1 MQTQSPV
8 FQLGPNI
15 TLFPVVHGSGD
26 CAVEVRRLM
35 LAHHFD
41 CLAVPLPPSF
51 QNDVEHAVE
60 LLPHVTV
67 VLQRELNHVFLPPTH
82 FGDSDSDES
91 DHETTP
97 ASYVPIDPCQPVI
110 AALRIARQ
118 ERIAR
123 AFIDPETD
131 EYLPHTATLPDP
143 YALKRV
149 TPEQFASAVLPAIPR
164 PVEPQRQL
172 RIQWMAAR
180 LHAVA
185 ARYNRVLCLC
195 SLHDWPWLREA
206 FLANQPIPDVG
217 DPQPAATEIAAVA
230 PATLLFMLG
239 ELPWI
244 TGLYEQARA
253 LLDDDENLSVD
264 GIKALLLQAR
274 EHYVAEFGPR
284 ARRITP
290 ALLSRCLKYARN
302 LSLIE
307 RRFTPDLYSLVI
319 ASQQTTGDQFA
330 IHLTETARLYPWTE
344 AIDLPQIRFGIN
356 RAETSDGTRL
366 NPKSRLP
373 GNPVVWRT
381 CNLSSRPDR
390 DRKIQW
396 QSSWNPFGQCSW
408 PPEDVAIERF
418 RNHVKDVAIQI
429 MGSDLARTEKFSSS
443 MKDGLDMRETLR
455 NWHTG
460 SLYVREFPP
469 ARGRID
475 CVVMLFDSP
484 ADPRLYPWR
493 ITWHAEAHD
502 ESTLALFATNFL
514 TDMVGPGIA
523 LARYGGAMFLFPPRP
538 VPEIWH
544 DPRFDFTDTLEERL
558 LAAALFHSREKQIA
572 LLSAAPPGAGWRRLA
587 ARFKRRIIHVP
598 LSRFGAET
606 IEKLRMV
613 HVLNGHEVRSWADK
627 FIRRP

>member
-1 MQTQSPV
+1 MLTPSPV

-35 LAHHFD
+35 LSHRFD

-51 QNDVEHAVE
+51 QTDVEDAVE

-67 VLQRELNHVFLPPTH
+67 VLQRELSNAFLPPTQ
-82 FGDSDSDES
+82 FGQVEPDES
-91 DHETTP
+91 DHDAIP

-118 ERIAR
+118 ERIPR
-123 AFIDPETD
+123 VFIDVETD
-131 EYLPHTATLPDP
+131 EYLPWSAMLPDP

-149 TPEQFASAVLPAIPR
+149 TPEQFASAVLPAIRR
-164 PVEPQRQL
+164 PVEPQRLL

-180 LHAVA
+180 LQSLA
-185 ARYNRVLCLC
+185 AKHQRILCLC

-206 FLANQPIPDVG
+206 FLANCPLPDAG
-217 DPQPAATEIAAVA
+217 DPQPSSTELAAVA

-274 EHYVAEFGPR
+274 EHYVAEFGTR

-319 ASQQTTGDQFA
+319 ASQQTAGDQYA
-330 IHLTETARLYPWTE
+330 IHLTETARTYPWNE
-344 AIDLPQIRFGIN
+344 QPNLPQIRFGIN
-356 RAETSDGTRL
+356 RAETSDGTTL
-366 NPKSRLP
+366 KPKSRLP

-381 CNLSSRPDR
+381 CRLSSRPDR

-408 PPEDVAIERF
+408 PPEDIAIERF
-418 RNHVKDVAIQI
+418 RNHVKDVAIEI

-484 ADPRLYPWR
+484 ADPRHYPWR

-544 DPRFDFTDTLEERL
+544 DPRFDFADTLEERL

-572 LLSAAPPGAGWRRLA
+572 LLSASPPGAGWRRLA

-606 IEKLRMV
+606 IEKLRIV